1 MKKTIFSKLLLVI
14 FLIGGIS
21 ATAQVRVKT
30 NRGNNKK
37 KVVVKTNR
45 HNNHNNHNHGKVR
58 VKTNRNR
65 VVVSKPNRPHLGSRV
80 LEMECLLRKLY
91 LAKSKMEKS

>member
-1 MKKTIFSKLLLVI
+1 MKKTIFSKLLIVI
-14 FLIGGIS
+14 FLIAGIS
-21 ATAQVRVKT
+21 TTAQVRVKT

-45 HNNHNNHNHGKVR
+45 HNNHNHGRVR

-65 VVVSKPNRPHLGSRV
+65 VVFSKPNRPRV
-80 LEMECLLRKLY
+80 IVTRPTY
-91 LAKSKMEKS
+91 NRSGYV